1 MARNV
6 AQNEGEKPPF
16 FLFEERDNHDLDTLA
31 QKFVNDDIGPRAL
44 EQALQV
50 EFERKDRSWKTIY
63 YSYELFKEH
72 YNSCVNK
79 LLAKESISVIK
90 PDPGGMLRDV

>member
-1 MARNV
+1 L
-6 AQNEGEKPPF
+6 K
-16 FLFEERDNHDLDTLA
+16 
-31 QKFVNDDIGPRAL
+31 
-44 EQALQV
+44 QALQV

-79 LLAKESISVIK
+79 LLAKESISAIK
-90 PDPGGMLRDV
+90 PDSGGMLRDV

>member
-1 MARNV
+1 
-6 AQNEGEKPPF
+6 
-16 FLFEERDNHDLDTLA
+16 
-31 QKFVNDDIGPRAL
+31 L

-72 YNSCVNK
+72 FDTPRSKDAGILKDK
-79 LLAKESISVIK
+79 LWGMNPAKV
-90 PDPGGMLRDV
+90 

>member
-1 MARNV
+1 
-6 AQNEGEKPPF
+6 
-16 FLFEERDNHDLDTLA
+16 
-31 QKFVNDDIGPRAL
+31 L
-44 EQALQV
+44 EQVLQV

-63 YSYELFKEH
+63 YSYEQFKEH

-90 PDPGGMLRDV
+90 PDPGGMLRDI